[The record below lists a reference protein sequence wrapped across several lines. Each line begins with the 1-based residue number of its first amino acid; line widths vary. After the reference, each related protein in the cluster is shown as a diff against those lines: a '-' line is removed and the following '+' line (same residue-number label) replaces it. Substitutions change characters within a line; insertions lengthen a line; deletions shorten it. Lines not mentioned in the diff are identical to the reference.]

1 MSSVIY
7 FSDCSADPVLRVLC
21 IMFNIITS
29 LERTEL
35 LCSILFFKG
44 FSGEG
49 NYSFVLLTLEVIT
62 MIMKCR
68 HFIFI
73 FLLKGLNK
81 PQKQAM
87 KQVLLSK
94 DYTLIVGMPGT
105 GKTTTI
111 CALVR
116 SCTLMFKF
124 FRGI

>member
-1 MSSVIY
+1 MSI
-7 FSDCSADPVLRVLC
+7 
-21 IMFNIITS
+21 
-29 LERTEL
+29 
-35 LCSILFFKG
+35 KG
-44 FSGEG
+44 FSEGG
-49 NYSFVLLTLEVIT
+49 NYNFAVTLVMIT
-62 MIMKCR
+62 ILMKCSNL
-68 HFIFI
+68 ILL

-116 SCTLMFKF
+116 SCSLEFNFFGEFK
-124 FRGI
+124 G